1 MSSGTQRVLDM
12 VAQRLHSE
20 PNRVLPTLTLL
31 IDADSLVQVDDD
43 RTLELARTLNTQRLA
58 ERRAAFQRRALTTA
72 QVSGVLGV
80 SRQALSAR
88 VGNRRLLAV
97 EIGGTLWFPDWQF
110 GPDGLVSGLH
120 KVVPELLDRG
130 RGVLAADALM
140 RTPLEDEGGR
150 SPAQLLSGGS
160 IERCL
165 HYVRTA
171 GAGL

>member
-1 MSSGTQRVLDM
+1 MPSGTEHVLDM

-20 PNRVLPTLTLL
+20 PHRVLPTLRLL
-31 IDADSLVQVDDD
+31 IDADALVQVDDD
-43 RTLELARTLNTQRLA
+43 RTLELARTLNTQRLT
-58 ERRAAFQRRALTTA
+58 ERRAAFQSRALTTA

-97 EIGGTLWFPDWQF
+97 QIGGTLWFPDWQF
-110 GPDGLVSGLH
+110 GPDGLVSGVD

-150 SPAQLLSGGS
+150 SPARLLADGHL
-160 IERCL
+160 ERCL
-165 HYVRTA
+165 HYVLAA

>member
-1 MSSGTQRVLDM
+1 MTSGTEHVLDM

-20 PNRVLPTLTLL
+20 PDRILPTLRLL
-31 IDADSLVQVDDD
+31 VDATALVQVGDD
-43 RTLELARTLNTQRLA
+43 RTLQVARMLNTQRLA
-58 ERRAAFQRRALTTA
+58 ERRAAFQRQALTTA
-72 QVSGVLGV
+72 QVSRILGV

-97 EIGGTLWFPDWQF
+97 ELGGTLWFPDWQF
-110 GPDGLVSGLH
+110 GPDGLVSGVD
-120 KVVPELLDRG
+120 KVVPELLDAD

-140 RTPLEDEGGR
+140 RTPLEDEGGL
-150 SPAQLLSGGS
+150 SPAQLLSGGQL
-160 IERCL
+160 ERCL

>member
-1 MSSGTQRVLDM
+1 MSAGTQRVLDM

-20 PNRVLPTLTLL
+20 PNRVLPTLRLL

-58 ERRAAFQRRALTTA
+58 ELRAAFQTRALTTA
-72 QVSGVLGV
+72 QVMGVLGV

-88 VGNRRLLAV
+88 VGHRRLLAV
-97 EIGGTLWFPDWQF
+97 EIGGTLRFPDWQF
-110 GPDGLVSGLH
+110 GLDGLVSGVD
-120 KVVPELLDRG
+120 KVVPELLEGR
-130 RGVLAADALM
+130 RGVLAADAIM
-140 RTPLEDEGGR
+140 RTPLEDEAGR
-150 SPAQLLSGGS
+150 SPARLLADGQLEL
-160 IERCL
+160 CL

>member
-1 MSSGTQRVLDM
+1 MTSSTEHVLDM

-20 PNRVLPTLTLL
+20 PDRILPTLRLL
-31 IDADSLVQVDDD
+31 IDAEALVQVGDD
-43 RTLELARTLNTQRLA
+43 RTFEVARTLNAQRLA
-58 ERRAAFQRRALTTA
+58 ERRAAFQSQALTTA
-72 QVSGVLGV
+72 QVSDVLGV

-97 EIGGTLWFPDWQF
+97 ELGGTLCFPDWQF
-110 GPDGLVSGLH
+110 GPDGLVPDVD
-120 KVVPELLDRG
+120 KVVPELFDSG

-140 RTPLEDEGGR
+140 RTPLTEEGGR
-150 SPAQLLSGGS
+150 SPAQLLAGGQL
-160 IERCL
+160 ERCM

>member
-1 MSSGTQRVLDM
+1 MTSGTGDVLDM

-20 PNRVLPTLTLL
+20 PDRMLPTLRLL
-31 IDADSLVQVDDD
+31 VDATALVQVGDD
-43 RTLELARTLNTQRLA
+43 RTLQVARTLNTQRLA
-58 ERRAAFQRRALTTA
+58 ERRAAFQSQALTTA
-72 QVSGVLGV
+72 QVSEILGV

-97 EIGGTLWFPDWQF
+97 EFGGTLRFPDWQF
-110 GPDGLVSGLH
+110 GPDGLVLGVD
-120 KVVPELLDRG
+120 KVVPELHDTG

-140 RTPLEDEGGR
+140 RTSLQEEGGR
-150 SPAQLLSGGS
+150 SPAQLLSSGLL
-160 IERCL
+160 ERCL